1 MHPRLFRSNGTPLT
15 YLDLTHASEYF
26 VSFDSMIDQGGPE
39 DPGVRAEVVRALRRW
54 VIRVETHEAH
64 LERRMQG

>member
-1 MHPRLFRSNGTPLT
+1 M
-15 YLDLTHASEYF
+15 
-26 VSFDSMIDQGGPE
+26 SFDPPKGEEGSPE

-64 LERRMQG
+64 LDRRLQGYEVPSTTS